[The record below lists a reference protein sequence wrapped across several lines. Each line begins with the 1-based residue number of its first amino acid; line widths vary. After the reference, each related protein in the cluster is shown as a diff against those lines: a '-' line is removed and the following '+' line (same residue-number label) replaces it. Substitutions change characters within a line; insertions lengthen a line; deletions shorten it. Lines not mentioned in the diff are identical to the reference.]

1 VGGGRR
7 RVVRRPRRGYMF
19 PYRFQPGNEAMKAL
33 FYVIDLALTFYI
45 YLLIAA
51 AVLSWLIAFNVVNMR
66 NQFVAM
72 VADFLYRITEPALRP
87 IRNFMPNLGGID
99 ISPIILIFIIIFIQ
113 LVIRMYIIPNVP

>member
-1 VGGGRR
+1 
-7 RVVRRPRRGYMF
+7 MF
-19 PYRFQPGNEAMKAL
+19 PIDFSQRTGPMKAL

-51 AVLSWLIAFNVVNMR
+51 AVLSWLIAFNVVNVR
-66 NQFVAM
+66 NQFVGM